1 MLITYLSLIRIEFLE
16 DMVNS
21 ISVENKNPYI
31 VGVKNLKMD
40 SLKSEKII
48 IQTKI
53 IGIIEYFVFNEI
65 LLIRCKILFF
75 VAKTTRFYSIILTC
89 HKSEMLL
96 QY

>member
-1 MLITYLSLIRIEFLE
+1 MKFLE

-40 SLKSEKII
+40 SLKSGKII
-48 IQTKI
+48 TQTKI

-75 VAKTTRFYSIILTC
+75 VAKR
-89 HKSEMLL
+89 
-96 QY
+96 